1 MATKKISMGIN
12 LRMNKGAIASAN
24 GKYYPEV
31 DVQKTLKACNNHNIT
46 HNNDDVG
53 DERLAI

>member
-1 MATKKISMGIN
+1 MGIN
-12 LRMNKGAIASAN
+12 LRMNKGAITSAN